1 MVNGS
6 SKTQARLNKAGI
18 ASELRPFMVFVVR
31 HFHFLERSLS
41 AALSKTSIF
50 MPNKW
55 HTMGLGS
62 LCISTFQNFL
72 VVGSMPSSLASLV
85 FQALEC
91 GHGGLPTVS
100 CRRGCG
106 HLGFHRCPSVSLC
119 VRSFVRPTF
128 VSCFIVLL
136 PLIFHPW
143 LE

>member
-55 HTMGLGS
+55 HTMGLGN

-72 VVGSMPSSLASLV
+72 VVGSMPSSLASLAL
-85 FQALEC
+85 QALWSVGMEVFPLYPA
-91 GHGGLPTVS
+91 GEDVVILVS
-100 CRRGCG
+100 IAVPP
-106 HLGFHRCPSVSLC
+106 CPC
-119 VRSFVRPTF
+119 VCVA
-128 VSCFIVLL
+128 L
-136 PLIFHPW
+136 
-143 LE
+143 